1 MTPEEYATMPTERL
15 LRLFAETAKQ
25 SGAGRVLQATGDSA
39 PADLVVPTTAE
50 TKLGFTENVAIA
62 GALRFNATKSE
73 IEPLFD
79 SGDPDIRI
87 CAAMFF
93 SDFAPELADA
103 ARHGVM
109 ANVSTREALALGR
122 RARQPPPPRP
132 TLQEMTDE
140 ALVARFEDAAER
152 QTACR
157 FTEWLHDPRD
167 LETRN
172 AIVGE
177 LTRILREMKRRDM
190 LARLLPFLD
199 SADVTAR
206 FRAAQGCLRIA
217 PEKAVAVLQRVAAKA
232 EMQTRI
238 AADTTLDNW
247 RKGDCFVDKL

>member
-1 MTPEEYATMPTERL
+1 MTPEEYATMSVERL

-25 SGAGRVLQATGDSA
+25 SGAGRVFQHLGGAASA
-39 PADLVVPTTAE
+39 DQVAPTAAE
-50 TKLGFTENVAIA
+50 TKAGFTENAAIA
-62 GALRFNATKSE
+62 GALRVNATKRE

-79 SGDPDIRI
+79 SEDPDVRL

-93 SDFAPELADA
+93 SDFAPDLADA

-109 ANVSTREALALGR
+109 NGVSTRQALAMGR

-140 ALVARFEDAAER
+140 ALVARFQDAAER
-152 QTACR
+152 QTAFR
-157 FTEWLHDPRD
+157 FTEWLHEPKD
-167 LETRN
+167 LEARN
-172 AIVGE
+172 AVIVE
-177 LTRILREMKRRDM
+177 LTEILREMKRRDM
-190 LARLLPFLD
+190 LAELLPFLD

-217 PEKAVAVLQRVAAKA
+217 PDKAVPVLEGVAAKA
-232 EMQTRI
+232 ELQMR
-238 AADTTLDNW
+238 AAAATTLENW

>member
-15 LRLFAETAKQ
+15 LRLFAETARQ
-25 SGAGRVLQATGDSA
+25 SGAGRVLQYAGGSA

-50 TKLGFTENVAIA
+50 TKAGFTENAAIA
-62 GALRFNATKSE
+62 GALRFKATNRE

-79 SGDPDIRI
+79 SDDLDVRL

-93 SDFAPELADA
+93 SDFAPELAQA

-109 ANVSTREALALGR
+109 ANVSTREALAFGR

-132 TLQEMTDE
+132 TLREMTDE
-140 ALVARFEDAAER
+140 ALLARFQDAAER

-157 FTEWLHDPRD
+157 FTEWLDDPKD

-172 AIVGE
+172 AVVGE
-177 LTRILREMKRRDM
+177 VTDILREMKRRDM
-190 LARLLPFLD
+190 LAKLLPFLD

-217 PEKAVAVLQRVAAKA
+217 PDKAVPVLEGLAAKA
-232 EMQTRI
+232 ELQMR
-238 AADTTLDNW
+238 AAAATTLDNW

>member
-15 LRLFAETAKQ
+15 LRLFAETARQ
-25 SGAGRVLQATGDSA
+25 SGAGRVFQYAGGSA

-50 TKLGFTENVAIA
+50 TKAGFTENAAIA
-62 GALRFNATKSE
+62 GALRVNATKRE

-79 SGDPDIRI
+79 SDDPDVRL

-93 SDFAPELADA
+93 SDFAPDLAQA
-103 ARHGVM
+103 AQHGVM

-140 ALVARFEDAAER
+140 ALVARFQDAAER

-157 FTEWLHDPRD
+157 FTEWLHDPKD

-172 AIVGE
+172 AVVGE
-177 LTRILREMKRRDM
+177 LTAILREMKRRGM

-217 PEKAVAVLQRVAAKA
+217 PDKAVPVLEGVAATA

-238 AADTTLDNW
+238 AADTTLENW
-247 RKGDCFVDKL
+247 RKGVCLVDKL